1 MTKKYNIDESHG
13 LKHSMDVHYFSSKI
27 YEHELP
33 ANPKLSTQ
41 TNIIYTS
48 AILHDMCDK
57 KYMNQ
62 GEGLMH
68 IKDFLSDKLSIPEIA
83 TVESIISTMSYS
95 TVKKHGFPELGEYQT
110 AYHIVREADLL
121 AAYDFDRC
129 VMFQMTQHN
138 DNYEDSIKASIDLF
152 ENRVLKYI
160 DDELFTTQYAKLLS
174 KNLHIS
180 ALKKLNSIKKIYKI
194 R

>member
-1 MTKKYNIDESHG
+1 MTEKYNIDESHG
-13 LKHSMDVHYFSSKI
+13 LKHSMDVDYFSSKI
-27 YEHELP
+27 YEYELP
-33 ANPKLSTQ
+33 LNPKLSDQ
-41 TNIIYTS
+41 INIIYTS

-62 GEGLMH
+62 GEGIMH
-68 IKDFLSDKLSIPEIA
+68 IKDFLSDKLSPLEIT

-95 TVKKHGFPELGEYQT
+95 TVKKHGFPDLGEYQT

-129 VMFQMTQHN
+129 VIFQMTQNN
-138 DNYEDSIKASIDLF
+138 DNYENSIKVSIDLF
-152 ENRVLKYI
+152 ENRILKYI
-160 DDELFTTQYAKLLS
+160 DDKLFTTHYAKLLS

-180 ALKKLNSIKKIYKI
+180 ALNKLNSIKKLYKI